1 HAVHTR
7 SVRSSNLC
15 AATIMLFT
23 PPRFGGSF
31 MLFRGML
38 LPCENTPHALTVFS
52 KYDKLVR
59 VILQELIEES

>member
-1 HAVHTR
+1 SGVQI
-7 SVRSSNLC
+7 SVPPPLC
-15 AATIMLFT
+15 FLP